1 MNKVNA
7 QNPALNVKSA
17 KKSFYVTEI
26 LMLKS
31 IIVLLILTFFLLN
44 EMQASNHEINSLKND
59 IMYKTIDVS
68 SEEIAFD
75 N

>member
-1 MNKVNA
+1 MN
-7 QNPALNVKSA
+7 NPALQNPELKVKQ
-17 KKSFYVTEI
+17 KRGFHFTEI

-44 EMQASNHEINSLKND
+44 EMQASNHEINQLKD
-59 IMYKTIDVS
+59 DYHYKVCSTNP
-68 SEEIAFD
+68 EL

>member
-1 MNKVNA
+1 MTKVNA

-59 IMYKTIDVS
+59 IMYKSIDIS
-68 SEEIAFD
+68 SEEMAFD

>member
-1 MNKVNA
+1 MTKVNA

-59 IMYKTIDVS
+59 IMYKSVDIS